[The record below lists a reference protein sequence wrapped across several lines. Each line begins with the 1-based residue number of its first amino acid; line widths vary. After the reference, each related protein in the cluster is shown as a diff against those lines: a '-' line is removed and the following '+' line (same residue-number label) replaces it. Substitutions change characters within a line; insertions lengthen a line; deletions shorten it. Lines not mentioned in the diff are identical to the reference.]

1 MAKSTKPKQ
10 KAKKL
15 KSFDEDNYCYMPT
28 DDEGGAGN
36 NAGNGENAHDSDE

>member
-15 KSFDEDNYCYMPT
+15 KSFDEDNDCYMPT

-36 NAGNGENAHDSDE
+36 NAGNGEDAHDSDE